1 MKKNDPKQRHR
12 GWPMLKKIMIIMKLT
27 TVLIF
32 MALFQLSAKSY
43 SQETKLS
50 LKFENETLENVF
62 NKIEANSEFS
72 IFYKNELIKN
82 SKEVTGEFKDVLIF
96 TILDQVLRSENLTYT
111 IKDKLIMIV
120 PKDYVAKAEQETGKK
135 VTGKV
140 TDSSGGSLPGV
151 SVVVKGTTTGVI
163 TDNSGN
169 FSIGVPE
176 KATLKFSFVGMK
188 MLEVA
193 IGTKSVLNILMVE
206 ETIGVD
212 EVVVTALGIKRE
224 EKALGYAVQKVTG
237 ESLQKVSGTDVTSSL
252 TGKVAGLLVK
262 NSSDFGTA
270 PALTIR
276 GENPL
281 LVIDG
286 VAYANKTLSDISSED
301 IESMSVLKGATASA
315 LYGFRGASG
324 AILITTKNGSMN
336 KSGITIDVATN
347 TMFTAG
353 FLAIP
358 EKQSVY
364 GRGSNNMYDKNS
376 NNSWGTVMDG
386 TVRSQ
391 WDLVLKAY
399 RDYAYL
405 PIGKDNFANFL
416 EQGYVTN
423 NNVNV
428 GFKGDVVSL
437 RSSLNWTENK
447 GQYPNSTLDKYTYTF
462 GGDVNLDK
470 FKMSSNVSYARK
482 SSPNLGTN
490 GYTSYDPMYALLIY
504 SSADF
509 NILDYKDNYWL
520 VPGQTQNY
528 TYAQAAGMNNPYFD
542 RYEKTNQIARDIF
555 NADLSLSYQLTD
567 WLKAS
572 FRSGL
577 DFYTDKGQIRT
588 SWGSYVSSG
597 NTGVPGNGSTWNGTL
612 TGGYNVGQ
620 TQGISINSDLL
631 LTGNK
636 SFGKFNMEYLAGGTI
651 FFNKSDNINGNTNG
665 GISVPGFFSL
675 KASVTAA
682 AVNENLYRV
691 QVNSLYGRMGIS
703 WNKLI
708 YVEATGRNDWSS
720 TLPAET
726 RSYFYPSVAGSF
738 VVSELLPESTK
749 DWLDLLKVRSSW
761 TMSKTPAGVYSINSS
776 YSVASPTWNTL
787 NGAAL
792 PTSLYPEG
800 LIPATA
806 NTYEVGLQGMMYKNR
821 LMADVSYY
829 SKRMYNGIITGPLTP
844 ASGYTGVYTNT
855 KEETTR
861 RGWEV
866 TLNGSP
872 IKNNDWQ
879 LDLGLNWSTFAR
891 YYTKL
896 DPVYSAVRPWVQVGE
911 RIDAYVSQDFLR
923 KPGTGE
929 LIVNSSGRIAY
940 SGYNENFGWSDPDWL
955 WGANAN
961 LKYKNFSLF
970 LSFDGVVGGLMGTRT
985 ESYMWQ
991 IGVHPESV
999 TPERALDVATPGSL
1013 NYLVQGVKV
1022 VSGTYTKDANG
1033 VILTDTRVYAPNDVK
1048 TSYKNYAYD
1057 LHSSSAWGG
1066 ATSRLDTYDKT
1077 FFKLRE
1083 MSLTYNVPAKLLH
1096 GVAKAASVS
1105 FVGQNVLLWSKDWTY
1120 SDPDGGSEDFADPS
1134 VRYLGANIKITF

>member
-1 MKKNDPKQRHR
+1 MEYKVIDRYVVVKEKGSADP
-12 GWPMLKKIMIIMKLT
+12 
-27 TVLIF
+27 TVV
-32 MALFQLSAKSY
+32 MQ
-43 SQETKLS
+43 Q
-50 LKFENETLENVF
+50 
-62 NKIEANSEFS
+62 
-72 IFYKNELIKN
+72 
-82 SKEVTGEFKDVLIF
+82 
-96 TILDQVLRSENLTYT
+96 
-111 IKDKLIMIV
+111 
-120 PKDYVAKAEQETGKK
+120 GKK

-140 TDSSGGSLPGV
+140 TDQTGASVPGA
-151 SVVVKGTTTGVI
+151 SVVIKGTTKGVV
-163 TDNSGN
+163 TDSDGSFTVSNLPDN
-169 FSIGVPE
+169 AV
-176 KATLKFSFVGMK
+176 LQFSFVGMK
-188 MLEVA
+188 TQEVA
-193 IGTKSVLNILMVE
+193 IGAKKALNIIMVE

-237 ESLQKVSGTDVTSSL
+237 ESLQKVSGTDVTTSL

-262 NSSDFGTA
+262 NSTDFGTT
-270 PALTIR
+270 PVLSIR

-286 VAYANKTLSDISSED
+286 VAYANKTLADISSED

-336 KSGITIDVATN
+336 KSGITIDVTTN

-391 WDLVLKAY
+391 WDPVLKAY
-399 RDYAYL
+399 RDYPYL
-405 PIGKDNFANFL
+405 PIGTDNFANFL

-447 GQYPNSTLDKYTYTF
+447 GQYPNSKLDKYTYTF

-482 SSPNLGTN
+482 TSPNLGTN

-555 NADLSLSYQLTD
+555 NADLSLSYQFTD

-682 AVNENLYRV
+682 TVNENLYRV

-726 RSYFYPSVAGSF
+726 RSYFYPSVSGSF
-738 VVSELLPESTK
+738 VISELLPESTK

-776 YSVASPTWNTL
+776 YSVASPTWNAL

-1022 VSGTYTKDANG
+1022 VSGTFTFDPNG
-1033 VILTDTRVYAPNDVK
+1033 VILTDTRVYAPNDK
-1048 TSYKNYAYD
+1048 TTSYKNYAYD
-1057 LHSSSAWGG
+1057 SHSSSAWGG